1 MSHTCVT
8 KVLSALILSLRGF
21 CTKCLGVMVIYFYY
35 NYIMYGKYQYRTIHC
50 SYCERVW
57 AFLDHLILLLYQFR
71 VQMDKTIMLYYYNI
85 VVYFT
90 SCMYIS
96 ARAALLAAFIS
107 CIFKTAFCPLS
118 SVVVIFKSGIVYA

>member
-1 MSHTCVT
+1 MTLCMD
-8 KVLSALILSLRGF
+8 F
-21 CTKCLGVMVIYFYY
+21 VMQV
-35 NYIMYGKYQYRTIHC
+35 
-50 SYCERVW
+50 
-57 AFLDHLILLLYQFR
+57 
-71 VQMDKTIMLYYYNI
+71 